1 MAVAFLGQLLVG
13 VVHAE
18 LSSRFA
24 VTGGVCQWVQRSAG
38 LWPGRPVGWICL
50 ASTVASPT
58 PVAHLGEGRLYLEIN
73 LREGDPLKHFRPH
86 TKLADPAP
94 TPHTEERMAS

>member
-1 MAVAFLGQLLVG
+1 MAVAFLGQLLLA

-24 VTGGVCQWVQRSAG
+24 VTGGVCQW
-38 LWPGRPVGWICL
+38 GRRP
-50 ASTVASPT
+50 A
-58 PVAHLGEGRLYLEIN
+58 RLYLGIN
-73 LREGDPLKHFRPH
+73 LLEGDPVKPFRPR

-94 TPHTEERMAS
+94 TPHTEERKAS